1 MSDSN
6 NVQILHLSDLHMRYD
21 SDPESILE
29 PLIADI
35 LDSEEGLGLK
45 QLDYL
50 VVSGDLTNKA
60 TPQEFEQA
68 RQLISSLIEQFD
80 LTAERCIIVPGNHD
94 LSWDEEVYEWKK
106 KRLVEQ
112 NKLQKGT
119 YVEQGDGFLLR
130 VEEQYP
136 QRFKNFS
143 ESFYQP
149 LLGKEYPLEFKQQCL
164 PSLFLN
170 TRIQFLAMN
179 SCSEIDEYFRER
191 SSIREESLARGL
203 QEANQQIQQAKR
215 EEQLSKETDIL
226 RIAVWHHPITGNEKI
241 AKDAFLER
249 LQQVDFQLCLHGH
262 IHEERT
268 DIIGLHHT
276 RKIYVAGAGSFG
288 APTNARPESTPRFYN
303 LLEVKPDHSK
313 IRVHTRCLRK
323 DGGAWEGWYFW
334 PKKNGRGREAYYEI
348 NLQKKT
354 I

>member
-1 MSDSN
+1 
-6 NVQILHLSDLHMRYD
+6 MRSD
-21 SDPESILE
+21 SDPESMRE
-29 PLIADI
+29 PLITDI
-35 LDSEEGLGLK
+35 LDSEDGLGLE

-50 VVSGDLTNKA
+50 VVSGDLTNRA

-68 RQLISSLIEQFD
+68 RQLISGLMERFD

-106 KRLVEQ
+106 KRLVEP
-112 NKLQKGT
+112 NKLQEGT

-130 VEEQYP
+130 VEERYP

-143 ESFYQP
+143 ECFYQP

-164 PSLFLN
+164 PFLFPD

-191 SSIREESLARGL
+191 SNIR
-203 QEANQQIQQAKR
+203 QEALTQGLKVANRQIQQAKR
-215 EEQLSKETDIL
+215 EEHFSKEAGSIL

-249 LQQVDFQLCLHGH
+249 LQKADFQLCLHGH

-268 DIIGLHHT
+268 DIIGYLHPT

-288 APTNARPESTPRFYN
+288 ARTKARPESKPRFYN

-323 DGGAWEGWYFW
+323 DGGAWTGWYVW
-334 PKKNGRGREAYYEI
+334 HKKNSRSREAYYEI